1 MEYIALYIRPHKR
14 CQYKKNFNC
23 FWCVLLIWKCLQT
36 CHLPPSRLP
45 FYWTPL
51 FFVILG
57 YFLFCHPR
65 TLFSPVMFGLV
76 SSSVTFGLFLPL
88 SSSGLTRGS
97 LDIRLKAEYDVRK
110 ISPAMTEGRFFAPA
124 ARFSFLPILFS
135 ESKISA
141 PAERKFG
148 ICAYGANRFF
158 F

>member
-65 TLFSPVMFGLV
+65 TLFSPVMFGLEPDISLTDSRV
-76 SSSVTFGLFLPL
+76 KLSPPL
-88 SSSGLTRGS
+88 SLPD
-97 LDIRLKAEYDVRK
+97 LIRQSRD
-110 ISPAMTEGRFFAPA
+110 SPVEPGND
-124 ARFSFLPILFS
+124 
-135 ESKISA
+135 EK
-141 PAERKFG
+141 EKKHDNDKKEKKHG
-148 ICAYGANRFF
+148 NDK
-158 F
+158 

>member
-1 MEYIALYIRPHKR
+1 
-14 CQYKKNFNC
+14 
-23 FWCVLLIWKCLQT
+23 
-36 CHLPPSRLP
+36 
-45 FYWTPL
+45 
-51 FFVILG
+51 
-57 YFLFCHPR
+57 
-65 TLFSPVMFGLV
+65 
-76 SSSVTFGLFLPL
+76 
-88 SSSGLTRGS
+88 LTRGS

-124 ARFSFLPILFS
+124 ARFSFLPIPFS